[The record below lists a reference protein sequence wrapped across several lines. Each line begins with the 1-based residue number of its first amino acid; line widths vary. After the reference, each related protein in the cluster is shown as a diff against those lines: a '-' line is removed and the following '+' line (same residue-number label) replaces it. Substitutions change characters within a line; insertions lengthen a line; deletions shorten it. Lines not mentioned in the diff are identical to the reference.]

1 MGGSSI
7 IVRNRE
13 TRVEGGD
20 YTQFCTTHIERAMCL
35 EVEQNQ
41 KVDMKKTLG
50 LLGC

>member
-1 MGGSSI
+1 MKGEGDMGAW
-7 IVRNRE
+7 
-13 TRVEGGD
+13 TDGD

-50 LLGC
+50 SLGC